1 MRMIDTAHANSVSTL
16 SQYRTVLARMDKFFV
31 QSSLPLMHHQMNLPN
46 IAHPPLSLAITMFW
60 SMAYYTTVPSL
71 HSTGETPSWNT
82 TRLQRSALSFYKSWW
97 ASVCSPGDFF
107 VDNRRLMS
115 DPKLSPTDTILA
127 THTASGMASRLG
139 TESRPSLALN
149 QRHVHWNQNAR
160 ILSLR
165 TNLTLIERYEQVAAQ
180 VAELIFWLGWL
191 RSSETFGIRV
201 QDVEITPPI
210 NHGKYGLP
218 LGVGVILLR
227 LLSTTKSQRNKQA
240 DMVIAFK
247 TASGLKLGYWMGQL
261 LEVLK
266 ELNWYSPTC
275 LLFQYT
281 SHQPW
286 TSRHFRQYHLYP
298 HLKVQLAAG
307 DVSLRHLVLTLDK
320 GLEYH
325 VYSMNSYRRGSES
338 HCKRLREGCIRGAH
352 PHEKSEHGRWR
363 RKNQGKE
370 DMPTHYTHATI
381 EDRVF
386 ITLLCF

>member
-247 TASGLKLGYWMGQL
+247 TASGL
-261 LEVLK
+261 
-266 ELNWYSPTC
+266 
-275 LLFQYT
+275 
-281 SHQPW
+281 
-286 TSRHFRQYHLYP
+286 
-298 HLKVQLAAG
+298 
-307 DVSLRHLVLTLDK
+307 
-320 GLEYH
+320 
-325 VYSMNSYRRGSES
+325 
-338 HCKRLREGCIRGAH
+338 
-352 PHEKSEHGRWR
+352 
-363 RKNQGKE
+363 
-370 DMPTHYTHATI
+370 
-381 EDRVF
+381 
-386 ITLLCF
+386 